1 VSAGSVAVRQRASDR
16 TAGPWA
22 VLVVVCF
29 AQFMVVLDATI
40 VNVALP
46 SIERGLSLSA
56 SNLQWVINAY
66 SLTLGGFLLLGG
78 RAGDILGRKRIFMA
92 GLVLFSAASLANG
105 LATSSLVLIIGR
117 AVQGVGGALVVPA
130 VLSIITTNFTTAL
143 DREKALA
150 VWSAISATGGAV
162 GLLLGGVLTSALS
175 WRWIFL
181 VNVPVGLLVMLATI
195 RIVPESHAP
204 DSKRSFDA
212 AGAALVTAGL
222 GVFVFAIVKSESYG
236 WSSGLTWALLVGGLA
251 LIAAFLALERRSSA
265 PLMRLGIFHT
275 PGLGPASVIQVLT
288 SGAAIATFFF
298 VSLYLQQ
305 VLGFRPFSGGLAL
318 LPISAGIVG
327 GATIARQAV
336 PKFGPRAVARVGIA
350 IGFVGLLVLSRVPID
365 GHYAS
370 NVLVGVLPL
379 SLGLGLTFLPVTLI
393 ATNRVEA
400 PDAGLASGILNTA
413 QQMGAT
419 VGLAVLSTLA
429 ASRTLHGAAGART
442 LQIGGF
448 HLAFDGA
455 AAFLG
460 AALLITA
467 LVLRS
472 EPQGATHEEVHRD
485 KAAQAAACAQQVPG
499 AIR

>member
-1 VSAGSVAVRQRASDR
+1 V
-16 TAGPWA
+16 
-22 VLVVVCF
+22 
-29 AQFMVVLDATI
+29 
-40 VNVALP
+40 
-46 SIERGLSLSA
+46 
-56 SNLQWVINAY
+56 VINAY
-66 SLTLGGFLLLGG
+66 SLTLGGLLLLGG
-78 RAGDILGRKRIFMA
+78 RAGDILGRKRIFMT

-117 AVQGVGGALVVPA
+117 AVQGVGLVVPA

-150 VWSAISATGGAV
+150 VWSGISATGGVV

-181 VNVPVGLLVMLATI
+181 VNVPVGVLVMLATI

-204 DSKRSFDA
+204 DSKRAFDA
-212 AGAALVTAGL
+212 AGATLVTAGL

-236 WSSGLTWALLVGGLA
+236 WSSGLTWALLVSGLG

-265 PLMRLGIFHT
+265 ALMRLGIFRT

-327 GATIARQAV
+327 GATIARKAV

-350 IGFVGLLVLSRVPID
+350 IGVVGLLVLSRVPID

-400 PDAGLASGILNTA
+400 PDEVWRRASSTPRSKWGRRSDWPFSQLSQPAAHFTE
-413 QQMGAT
+413 QQAP
-419 VGLAVLSTLA
+419 APFKS
-429 ASRTLHGAAGART
+429 
-442 LQIGGF
+442 
-448 HLAFDGA
+448 
-455 AAFLG
+455 AAFTLPS
-460 AALLITA
+460 TA
-467 LVLRS
+467 PQLFLVR
-472 EPQGATHEEVHRD
+472 R
-485 KAAQAAACAQQVPG
+485 C
-499 AIR
+499 

>member
-1 VSAGSVAVRQRASDR
+1 MSAGNVAVGKRASDR

-22 VLVVVCF
+22 VLIVVCF

-46 SIERGLSLSA
+46 SIESGLSLSA

-78 RAGDILGRKRIFMA
+78 RAGDILGRKRIFMG

-130 VLSIITTNFTTAL
+130 VLSIITTSFTTAL

-150 VWSAISATGGAV
+150 VWSGISATGGAL

-181 VNVPVGLLVMLATI
+181 VNVPVGVLVMLATI
-195 RIVPESHAP
+195 RIVPESRAP
-204 DSKRSFDA
+204 DSKRAFDA
-212 AGAALVTAGL
+212 AGATLVTAGL
-222 GVFVFAIVKSESYG
+222 GVFVFAIVMSESYG
-236 WSSGLTWALLVGGLA
+236 WSSGSTWALLVGGLA

-265 PLMRLGIFHT
+265 PLMRLGIFRT

-305 VLGFRPFSGGLAL
+305 VLGFGPFSGGLAL

-327 GATIARQAV
+327 GAMIARKAV
-336 PKFGPRAVARVGIA
+336 PRFGPRAVAHVGIA
-350 IGFVGLLVLSRVPID
+350 LGFVSLLVLSRVPVD

-379 SLGLGLTFLPVTLI
+379 SLGLGLTFLPITLI

-400 PDAGLASGILNTA
+400 RDAGLASGILNTA

-429 ASRTLHGAAGART
+429 ASRSLPGAASART
-442 LQIGGF
+442 LQIDGF

-460 AALLITA
+460 AALLIA
-467 LVLRS
+467 AFLLRS
-472 EPQGATHEEVHRD
+472 EPEGATRESVHRD

>member
-46 SIERGLSLSA
+46 SIESGLSLSA

-181 VNVPVGLLVMLATI
+181 VNVPVGVLVLLATI
-195 RIVPESHAP
+195 RIVPESRAP
-204 DSKRSFDA
+204 DSKRAFDA
-212 AGAALVTAGL
+212 AGATLVTAGL
-222 GVFVFAIVKSESYG
+222 GVFVFAIVKSETYG
-236 WSSGLTWALLVGGLA
+236 WSSGLTWALFVGGLA
-251 LIAAFLALERRSSA
+251 LIAAFLAFERRSSA
-265 PLMRLGIFHT
+265 PLMRLGIFRT

-305 VLGFRPFSGGLAL
+305 VLGFRPFMGSRRPHPSNRRLSPCLRRRRSLSWCGVANHG
-318 LPISAGIVG
+318 S
-327 GATIARQAV
+327 
-336 PKFGPRAVARVGIA
+336 RAQ
-350 IGFVGLLVLSRVPID
+350 L
-365 GHYAS
+365 
-370 NVLVGVLPL
+370 
-379 SLGLGLTFLPVTLI
+379 
-393 ATNRVEA
+393 
-400 PDAGLASGILNTA
+400 
-413 QQMGAT
+413 
-419 VGLAVLSTLA
+419 
-429 ASRTLHGAAGART
+429 GARRRY
-442 LQIGGF
+442 
-448 HLAFDGA
+448 APRGA
-455 AAFLG
+455 PGQDSTGRGLRPTSSG
-460 AALLITA
+460 CNSLI
-467 LVLRS
+467 V
-472 EPQGATHEEVHRD
+472 
-485 KAAQAAACAQQVPG
+485 
-499 AIR
+499 I

>member
-1 VSAGSVAVRQRASDR
+1 
-16 TAGPWA
+16 
-22 VLVVVCF
+22 
-29 AQFMVVLDATI
+29 MVVLDATI

-46 SIERGLSLSA
+46 SIEGGLRLSA

-105 LATSSLVLIIGR
+105 LAASSLVLIIGR
-117 AVQGVGGALVVPA
+117 AVQGIGGALIVPA

-150 VWSAISATGGAV
+150 VWSGISASGGAV

-181 VNVPVGLLVMLATI
+181 VNVPVGVLVMLATI
-195 RIVPESHAP
+195 RIVPDSRAP
-204 DSKRSFDA
+204 GSKRAFDA

-251 LIAAFLALERRSSA
+251 LIAAFLAFERRSSA
-265 PLMRLGIFHT
+265 PLMRLGIFRT
-275 PGLGPASVIQVLT
+275 PGLGPASAIQVLT

-298 VSLYLQQ
+298 VSLYVQQ
-305 VLGFRPFSGGLAL
+305 VLGFLPFSGGLAL
-318 LPISAGIVG
+318 LPFSAGIVS
-327 GATIARQAV
+327 GATIARKAV
-336 PKFGPRAVARVGIA
+336 PTFGPRAIARVGIA
-350 IGFVGLLVLSRVPID
+350 SGLVGLLVLSRVPVG

-370 NVLVGVLPL
+370 NGLVGVLPL
-379 SLGLGLTFLPVTLI
+379 SLGLGLTFLPITLI
-393 ATNRVEA
+393 ATNRVEP

-429 ASRTLHGAAGART
+429 ASRTLHGSAGARR

-448 HLAFDGA
+448 TLP
-455 AAFLG
+455 L
-460 AALLITA
+460 TA
-467 LVLRS
+467 LQPFLLR
-472 EPQGATHEEVHRD
+472 R
-485 KAAQAAACAQQVPG
+485 C
-499 AIR
+499 

>member
-1 VSAGSVAVRQRASDR
+1 
-16 TAGPWA
+16 
-22 VLVVVCF
+22 
-29 AQFMVVLDATI
+29 MVVLDATI

-105 LATSSLVLIIGR
+105 LATSSLVLILGR
-117 AVQGVGGALVVPA
+117 AVQGIGGAMIVPA

-162 GLLLGGVLTSALS
+162 GLLLGGVLTSSLS

-181 VNVPVGLLVMLATI
+181 VNVPVGALVMLATI
-195 RIVPESHAP
+195 RIVPESRRAG
-204 DSKRSFDA
+204 SKRAFDA
-212 AGAALVTAGL
+212 AGATLVTAGL
-222 GVFVFAIVKSESYG
+222 GVFVFGIVKSEAWG
-236 WSSGLTWALLVGGLA
+236 WGSARTWALVAGGLV
-251 LIAAFLALERRSSA
+251 LIAAFLAFERRSSA
-265 PLMRLGIFHT
+265 PLMRLGIFRT
-275 PGLGPASVIQVLT
+275 PGLGPASTIQVLT

-298 VSLYLQQ
+298 VSLYAQQ
-305 VLGFRPFSGGLAL
+305 VLGYRPFSGGLAL
-318 LPISAGIVG
+318 LPFSAGIVS
-327 GATIARQAV
+327 GATIARKAV
-336 PKFGPRAVARVGIA
+336 PKVGPRGVALVGIA
-350 IGFVGLLVLSRVPID
+350 LGLAGLLVLSRVPVN

-379 SLGLGLTFLPVTLI
+379 SLGLGLTFLPITLI
-393 ATNRVEA
+393 ATTRVESQ
-400 PDAGLASGILNTA
+400 DAGLASGILNTA

-419 VGLAVLSTLA
+419 LGLAVLSTLA
-429 ASRTLHGAAGART
+429 ASRTFEHAGIRT
-442 LQIGGF
+442 LQLGGY

-460 AALLITA
+460 VAWLIALF
-467 LVLRS
+467 VLRS
-472 EPQGATHEEVHRD
+472 EQESAVVVEVQRD
-485 KAAQAAACAQQVPG
+485 KVAQCAACAQQVPG

>member
-1 VSAGSVAVRQRASDR
+1 MSAGSVAVRQGASER

-46 SIERGLSLSA
+46 SIESGLSLSA

-66 SLTLGGFLLLGG
+66 SLTLGGLLLLGG
-78 RAGDILGRKRIFMA
+78 RAGDILGRKRIFIA

-117 AVQGVGGALVVPA
+117 AVQGVGGALIVPA
-130 VLSIITTNFTTAL
+130 VLSIISTNFTTAL

-181 VNVPVGLLVMLATI
+181 VNVPVGFLVMLATI
-195 RIVPESHAP
+195 RIVPESRAP
-204 DSKRSFDA
+204 GSKRAFDA
-212 AGAALVTAGL
+212 AGATLVTAGL
-222 GVFVFAIVKSESYG
+222 GLFVFAIVKSESYG
-236 WSSGLTWALLVGGLA
+236 WSSGLTWALLVGGLV
-251 LIAAFLALERRSSA
+251 LIAAFLAFERRSSA
-265 PLMRLGIFHT
+265 PLMRLGIFRT

-298 VSLYLQQ
+298 VSLYVQQ

-318 LPISAGIVG
+318 LQFSAGIVG
-327 GATIARQAV
+327 GATIARKAV

-350 IGFVGLLVLSRVPID
+350 IGLVSLLVLSRVPVD
-365 GHYAS
+365 GDYAS

-379 SLGLGLTFLPVTLI
+379 SLGLGLTFLPITLI
-393 ATNRVEA
+393 ATSRVEA

-429 ASRTLHGAAGART
+429 ASHTLHGAAGART

-448 HLAFDGA
+448 HVAFDGA

-460 AALLITA
+460 AALLIA
-467 LVLRS
+467 AFVLSS
-472 EPQGATHEEVHRD
+472 EPEGATREEVHRD
-485 KAAQAAACAQQVPG
+485 QAAQAAACAQQAPG

>member
-1 VSAGSVAVRQRASDR
+1 MSAGSVAIRQRASDR

-46 SIERGLSLSA
+46 SIEHGLSLSA

-78 RAGDILGRKRIFMA
+78 RAGDILGRKRVFMV

-105 LATSSLVLIIGR
+105 LATSSLVLILGR
-117 AVQGVGGALVVPA
+117 AVQGIGGALVVPA
-130 VLSIITTNFTTAL
+130 VLSIITTNFTTSL

-150 VWSAISATGGAV
+150 VWSGISATGGAV

-181 VNVPVGLLVMLATI
+181 VNVPVGVLVMLATI
-195 RIVPESHAP
+195 RIVPESRAP
-204 DSKRSFDA
+204 GSKRAFDA
-212 AGAALVTAGL
+212 AGATLVTAGL

-236 WSSGLTWALLVGGLA
+236 WSSGLTWALLVSGLA
-251 LIAAFLALERRSSA
+251 LIGAFLALERRSPA
-265 PLMRLGIFHT
+265 PLMRLGIFRT

-305 VLGFRPFSGGLAL
+305 VLGFRPFSGGLGL
-318 LPISAGIVG
+318 VPFSAGIVG
-327 GATIARQAV
+327 GATLARKAV

-350 IGFVGLLVLSRVPID
+350 IGFVGLLVLSRVPVD
-365 GHYAS
+365 GQYAS

-393 ATNRVEA
+393 ATSRVDA

-429 ASRTLHGAAGART
+429 ASRAPHSTAGAPT
-442 LQIGGF
+442 LQISGF
-448 HLAFDGA
+448 HVAFDGA

-467 LVLRS
+467 FVLRS
-472 EPQGATHEEVHRD
+472 EPEGAPREEVQRD

>member
-1 VSAGSVAVRQRASDR
+1 VSAGSVAVRRRASDR

-46 SIERGLSLSA
+46 SIEGGLRLSA

-105 LATSSLVLIIGR
+105 LAASSLVLIIGR
-117 AVQGVGGALVVPA
+117 AVQGIGGALIVPA

-150 VWSAISATGGAV
+150 VWSGISASGGAV

-181 VNVPVGLLVMLATI
+181 VNVPVGVLVMLATI
-195 RIVPESHAP
+195 RIVPDSRAP
-204 DSKRSFDA
+204 GSKRAFDA

-251 LIAAFLALERRSSA
+251 LIAAFLAFERRSSA
-265 PLMRLGIFHT
+265 PLMRLGIFRT
-275 PGLGPASVIQVLT
+275 PGLGPASAIQVLT

-298 VSLYLQQ
+298 VSLYVQQ
-305 VLGFRPFSGGLAL
+305 VLGFLPFSGGLAL
-318 LPISAGIVG
+318 LPFSAGIVS
-327 GATIARQAV
+327 GATIARKAV
-336 PKFGPRAVARVGIA
+336 PTFGPRAIARVGIA
-350 IGFVGLLVLSRVPID
+350 SGLVGLLVLSRVPVG

-379 SLGLGLTFLPVTLI
+379 SLGLGLTFLPITLI
-393 ATNRVEA
+393 ATNRVEP

-429 ASRTLHGAAGART
+429 ASRTLHGSAGARR

-448 HLAFDGA
+448 TLP
-455 AAFLG
+455 L
-460 AALLITA
+460 TA
-467 LVLRS
+467 LQPFSAR
-472 EPQGATHEEVHRD
+472 R
-485 KAAQAAACAQQVPG
+485 C
-499 AIR
+499 

>member
-1 VSAGSVAVRQRASDR
+1 
-16 TAGPWA
+16 
-22 VLVVVCF
+22 
-29 AQFMVVLDATI
+29 MVVLDATI

-46 SIERGLSLSA
+46 SIESGLSLSA

-66 SLTLGGFLLLGG
+66 SLTLGGLLLLGG
-78 RAGDILGRKRIFMA
+78 RAGDILGRKRVFMI

-105 LATSSLVLIIGR
+105 LATSSVVLIIGR
-117 AVQGVGGALVVPA
+117 AVQGVGGALIVPA

-150 VWSAISATGGAV
+150 VWSGISATGGAV

-181 VNVPVGLLVMLATI
+181 VNVPVGVLVMLATI
-195 RIVPESHAP
+195 RIVPESRSP
-204 DSKRSFDA
+204 GSKRAFDA
-212 AGAALVTAGL
+212 AGATLVTAGL
-222 GVFVFAIVKSESYG
+222 ACSSLRSSSPRVYG
-236 WSSGLTWALLVGGLA
+236 WNSGLIWALLVGGLV

-265 PLMRLGIFHT
+265 PLMRLGIFRT
-275 PGLGPASVIQVLT
+275 PGLGPVSVIQVLT
-288 SGAAIATFFF
+288 SGAAISTFFF

-318 LPISAGIVG
+318 LPFSAGIVS
-327 GATIARQAV
+327 GATIARKAV

-350 IGFVGLLVLSRVPID
+350 IGFVGLLVLSRVPVD

-393 ATNRVEA
+393 ATSRVEA

-429 ASRTLHGAAGART
+429 ATHTLHGAAGART

-455 AAFLG
+455 AGFLG
-460 AALLITA
+460 AALLITV

-472 EPQGATHEEVHRD
+472 ELEGAPREEVHRS
-485 KAAQAAACAQQVPG
+485 KAAQAAGCAQQVPG

>member
-1 VSAGSVAVRQRASDR
+1 MSGGSVAARHGAIDR

-78 RAGDILGRKRIFMA
+78 RAGDILGRKRIFMT

-105 LATSSLVLIIGR
+105 LATSSLVLILGR

-181 VNVPVGLLVMLATI
+181 VNVPVGVLVLLATI
-195 RIVPESHAP
+195 RIVPES
-204 DSKRSFDA
+204 RSPASRRAFDA
-212 AGAALVTAGL
+212 AGATLVTAGL

-236 WSSGLTWALLVGGLA
+236 WSSALTWALLVGGLG

-265 PLMRLGIFHT
+265 PLMRLGIFRT

-298 VSLYLQQ
+298 VSLYVQQ
-305 VLGFRPFSGGLAL
+305 VLGFRPFNGGLAL
-318 LPISAGIVG
+318 LPFSAGIVS
-327 GATIARQAV
+327 GATIARKAV
-336 PKFGPRAVARVGIA
+336 PKFGPRAVARVGIS
-350 IGFVGLLVLSRVPID
+350 IGFVGLLALSRVPVD

-379 SLGLGLTFLPVTLI
+379 SLGLGLTFLPNTLI

-400 PDAGLASGILNTA
+400 ADAGLASGILNTA

-429 ASRTLHGAAGART
+429 ASRTLHAAAGAST

-460 AALLITA
+460 VALLITA
-467 LVLRS
+467 FVLRS
-472 EPQGATHEEVHRD
+472 EPHGAGREVHRD

>member
-1 VSAGSVAVRQRASDR
+1 
-16 TAGPWA
+16 

-56 SNLQWVINAY
+56 SNLQWVISAY

-78 RAGDILGRKRIFMA
+78 RAGDILGRKRIFMV

-105 LATSSLVLIIGR
+105 LATSSLVLILGR

-143 DREKALA
+143 DRVKALA
-150 VWSAISATGGAV
+150 VWSGISATGGAV

-181 VNVPVGLLVMLATI
+181 VNVPVGVLVLLATV
-195 RIVPESHAP
+195 RIVPESRAT
-204 DSKRSFDA
+204 DSKRAFDA
-212 AGAALVTAGL
+212 AGATLVTAGL
-222 GVFVFAIVKSESYG
+222 GVFVFGIVKSEAWG
-236 WSSGLTWALLVGGLA
+236 WGSARTWAPVVAGLV
-251 LIAAFLALERRSSA
+251 LITVFLALERRSSA
-265 PLMRLGIFHT
+265 PLMRLGVFRT
-275 PGLGPASVIQVLT
+275 PGLGPAAAIQVLT

-298 VSLYLQQ
+298 VSLYAQQ
-305 VLGFRPFSGGLAL
+305 VLGYRPLSGGLAL
-318 LPISAGIVG
+318 LPFSAGIVS
-327 GATIARQAV
+327 GATIARKAV
-336 PKFGPRAVARVGIA
+336 PKVGPRAVALVGIA
-350 IGFVGLLVLSRVPID
+350 LGFVGLLVLSRVPVD
-365 GHYAS
+365 GHYPS

-379 SLGLGLTFLPVTLI
+379 SLGLGLTFLPITLI
-393 ATNRVEA
+393 GTNRVEA
-400 PDAGLASGILNTA
+400 QDAGLASGILNTA

-419 VGLAVLSTLA
+419 VGLAVLSTVA
-429 ASRTLHGAAGART
+429 ASRAFHQAGVRT
-442 LQIGGF
+442 LQIGGY

-460 AALLITA
+460 VAWLIAAF
-467 LVLRS
+467 VLRS
-472 EPQGATHEEVHRD
+472 ERESVAVLEVHRD
-485 KAAQAAACAQQVPG
+485 QAAQAAACAQQVPG

>member
-46 SIERGLSLSA
+46 SIESGLSLSA

-105 LATSSLVLIIGR
+105 LAASSLVLIIGR
-117 AVQGVGGALVVPA
+117 AVQGIGGALIVPA

-150 VWSAISATGGAV
+150 VWSGISASGGAV

-181 VNVPVGLLVMLATI
+181 VNVPVGVLVMLATI
-195 RIVPESHAP
+195 RIVPDSRAP
-204 DSKRSFDA
+204 GSKRAFDA

-251 LIAAFLALERRSSA
+251 LIAAFLAFERRSSA
-265 PLMRLGIFHT
+265 PLMRLGIFRT
-275 PGLGPASVIQVLT
+275 PGLGPASAIQVLT

-298 VSLYLQQ
+298 VSLYVQQ
-305 VLGFRPFSGGLAL
+305 VLGFLPFSGGLAL
-318 LPISAGIVG
+318 LPFSAGIVS
-327 GATIARQAV
+327 GATIARKAV
-336 PKFGPRAVARVGIA
+336 PTFGPRAIARVGIA
-350 IGFVGLLVLSRVPID
+350 SGLVGLLVLSRVPVG

-379 SLGLGLTFLPVTLI
+379 SLGLGLTFLPITLI
-393 ATNRVEA
+393 ATNRVEP

-429 ASRTLHGAAGART
+429 ASRTLHGSAGARR

-448 HLAFDGA
+448 TLP
-455 AAFLG
+455 L
-460 AALLITA
+460 TA
-467 LVLRS
+467 LQPFSAR
-472 EPQGATHEEVHRD
+472 R
-485 KAAQAAACAQQVPG
+485 C
-499 AIR
+499 

>member
-1 VSAGSVAVRQRASDR
+1 MSAGSVAVRQGASER

-46 SIERGLSLSA
+46 SIESGLSLSA

-66 SLTLGGFLLLGG
+66 SLTLGGLLLLGG
-78 RAGDILGRKRIFMA
+78 RAGDILGRKRIFIA

-117 AVQGVGGALVVPA
+117 AVQGVGGALIVPA

-181 VNVPVGLLVMLATI
+181 VNVPVGFLVMLATI
-195 RIVPESHAP
+195 RIVPESRAP
-204 DSKRSFDA
+204 GSKRAFDA
-212 AGAALVTAGL
+212 AGATLVTAGL
-222 GVFVFAIVKSESYG
+222 GLFVFAIVKSESYG

-265 PLMRLGIFHT
+265 PLMRLGIFRT

-298 VSLYLQQ
+298 VSLYVQQ

-318 LPISAGIVG
+318 LPFSAGIVG
-327 GATIARQAV
+327 GATIARKAV

-350 IGFVGLLVLSRVPID
+350 IGLVSLLVLSRVPVD
-365 GHYAS
+365 GDYAS

-379 SLGLGLTFLPVTLI
+379 SLGLGLTFLPITLI
-393 ATNRVEA
+393 ATSRVEA

-429 ASRTLHGAAGART
+429 ASHALHGAAGART

-448 HLAFDGA
+448 HVAFDGA

-460 AALLITA
+460 AALLIA
-467 LVLRS
+467 AFVLSS
-472 EPQGATHEEVHRD
+472 EQEGATREEVHRD
-485 KAAQAAACAQQVPG
+485 QAAQAAACAQQAPG

>member
-1 VSAGSVAVRQRASDR
+1 
-16 TAGPWA
+16 
-22 VLVVVCF
+22 
-29 AQFMVVLDATI
+29 MVVLDATI

-46 SIERGLSLSA
+46 SIENGLSLSA

-117 AVQGVGGALVVPA
+117 AVQGIGGALVVPA

-181 VNVPVGLLVMLATI
+181 VNVPVGILVMVATI
-195 RIVPESHAP
+195 RIVPESRAP
-204 DSKRSFDA
+204 DSNRPFDA

-236 WSSGLTWALLVGGLA
+236 WSSGLTWALLVAGLG
-251 LIAAFLALERRSSA
+251 LIAAFLAFERRSSA
-265 PLMRLGIFHT
+265 PLMRLGIFRT

-318 LPISAGIVG
+318 LPFSAGIVG
-327 GATIARQAV
+327 GATIARKAV

-350 IGFVGLLVLSRVPID
+350 IGCVGLLVLSRLPVD

-370 NVLVGVLPL
+370 NVLVGVLPM

-393 ATNRVEA
+393 ATSRVEA
-400 PDAGLASGILNTA
+400 RDAGLASGILNTA

-429 ASRTLHGAAGART
+429 ASRTLHGAASARV

-460 AALLITA
+460 AALLITVF
-467 LVLRS
+467 VLGP
-472 EPQGATHEEVHRD
+472 EPRGAGREEVHRD